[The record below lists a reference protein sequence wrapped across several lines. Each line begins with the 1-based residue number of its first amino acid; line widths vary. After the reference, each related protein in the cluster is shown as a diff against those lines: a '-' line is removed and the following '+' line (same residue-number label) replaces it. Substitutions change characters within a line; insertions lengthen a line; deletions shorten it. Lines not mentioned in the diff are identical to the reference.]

1 MIFGRL
7 WQAFKAQ
14 LNKVANFFWESD
26 PIALLQYEY
35 DAAVDQLK
43 DGRIGLEQY
52 RALVENVERQVRM
65 ARGKIATLEAKT
77 RVLLAEGD
85 REAAGLAALELK
97 SARAELT
104 EKESQLKLHEEVYG
118 NQLTKIKH
126 ASGKLGQLK
135 EKIRKYDAE
144 LRMSRAEAELAKIA
158 TSINVQITTDFGEI
172 EQALQ
177 DEIDRNRAK
186 VKVAA
191 DLSSEG
197 LEEIRQEAA
206 IEKQQA
212 DDALREFEQHEQ
224 HDMEPRSRTEIRH

>member
-1 MIFGRL
+1 
-7 WQAFKAQ
+7 
-14 LNKVANFFWESD
+14 
-26 PIALLQYEY
+26 
-35 DAAVDQLK
+35 
-43 DGRIGLEQY
+43 
-52 RALVENVERQVRM
+52 VENVERQVRM
-65 ARGKIATLEAKT
+65 ARGKIATLQAKT

-97 SARAELT
+97 SARADLA

-126 ASGKLGQLK
+126 ASGKLGLLK

-191 DLSSEG
+191 DLSGTG
-197 LEEIRQEAA
+197 LEEIRHEVAA
-206 IEKQQA
+206 EKQLA
-212 DDALREFEQHEQ
+212 DDALREFERHEEQ
-224 HDMEPRSRTEIRH
+224 EAEERRKTQQTS